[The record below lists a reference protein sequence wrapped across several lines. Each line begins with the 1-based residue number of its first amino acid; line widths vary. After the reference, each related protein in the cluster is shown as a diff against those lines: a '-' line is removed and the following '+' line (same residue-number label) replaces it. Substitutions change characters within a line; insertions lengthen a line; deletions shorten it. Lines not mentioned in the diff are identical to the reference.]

1 VTVSPGQ
8 RGEEQ
13 RREQAEREQYV
24 TGQVLASFAA
34 AASPPRLR
42 QLMEALV
49 RHSHAFVRDVRLTQ
63 QEWDQAV
70 EFLKGCGD
78 ITTDRRQEFV
88 LLSDVLGLSMLTI
101 AVNQPPDPAATQ
113 ATVFGPF
120 FVQGS
125 PQIPIGGDIAQGAAG
140 QPCWVAGTIRGTD
153 GMPIYGAR
161 IEVWE
166 ADRDGFYDV
175 QYGDERTAG
184 RAHLFSDAD
193 GRYAF
198 WGVTPTPYPIPHDGP
213 VGDLLTATGRGPMR
227 AAHLHFMVAAPGYHR
242 LVTHI
247 FVRGDAYQH
256 TDAVFGVKEPLV
268 VDFVEHP
275 AGSPN
280 PTRRDIDGSW
290 TSARFDVVLGVEQRT
305 TQQ

>member
-1 VTVSPGQ
+1 VSIPGSLPDAAAEERLWR
-8 RGEEQ
+8 RGD
-13 RREQAEREQYV
+13 
-24 TGQVLASFAA
+24 GQPPEAA
-34 AASPPRLR
+34 AAD
-42 QLMEALV
+42 AA
-49 RHSHAFVRDVRLTQ
+49 H
-63 QEWDQAV
+63 
-70 EFLKGCGD
+70 GCGD
-78 ITTDRRQEFV
+78 LIDVGRPGCPGGPGTRR
-88 LLSDVLGLSMLTI
+88 
-101 AVNQPPDPAATQ
+101 Q

-140 QPCWVAGTIRGTD
+140 QPCWVSGTIRGTD
-153 GMPIYGAR
+153 GMPIRGAR